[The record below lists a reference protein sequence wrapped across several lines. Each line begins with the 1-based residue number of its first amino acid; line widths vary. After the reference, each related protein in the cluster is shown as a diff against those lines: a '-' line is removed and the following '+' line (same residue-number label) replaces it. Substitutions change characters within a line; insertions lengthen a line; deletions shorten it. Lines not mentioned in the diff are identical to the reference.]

1 MDKIRRHLETAFAF
15 VAGEALVCLMLLT
28 ALMCKLTERIGK
40 SRPPR

>member
-1 MDKIRRHLETAFAF
+1 MDKIQRHINTAFAF
-15 VAGEALVCLMLLT
+15 AVGEILVCLMLLT